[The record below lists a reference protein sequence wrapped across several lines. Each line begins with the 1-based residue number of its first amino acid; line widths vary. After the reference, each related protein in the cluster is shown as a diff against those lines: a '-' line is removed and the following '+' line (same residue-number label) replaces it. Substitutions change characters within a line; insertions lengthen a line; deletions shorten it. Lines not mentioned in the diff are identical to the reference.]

1 LWATTDKGLLMA
13 KKQKLEPP
21 LPKFRNVAMLLD
33 DHEMLREM
41 AGKEQRNMARQ
52 LSVLVRK
59 AYAALE
65 NSDTV

>member
-1 LWATTDKGLLMA
+1 MA
-13 KKQKLEPP
+13 KKQNPQPP

-41 AGKEQRNMARQ
+41 ADKEQRAMARQ

-65 NSDTV
+65 NSDTL

>member
-1 LWATTDKGLLMA
+1 MA
-13 KKQKLEPP
+13 KKQKPEPP

-41 AGKEQRNMARQ
+41 ASKEQRNMARQ

>member
-1 LWATTDKGLLMA
+1 MA
-13 KKQKLEPP
+13 ENKTRERPR
-21 LPKFRNVAMLLD
+21 PKFRNVAMWLD

>member
-1 LWATTDKGLLMA
+1 KGLLMA

>member
-1 LWATTDKGLLMA
+1 MV
-13 KKQKLEPP
+13 KKQKPQP
-21 LPKFRNVAMLLD
+21 QLPKFRNVAMLLD

-59 AYAALE
+59 AYADLE
-65 NSDTV
+65 KSVTV

>member
-1 LWATTDKGLLMA
+1 MA

-65 NSDTV
+65 NSDTVYLLLE